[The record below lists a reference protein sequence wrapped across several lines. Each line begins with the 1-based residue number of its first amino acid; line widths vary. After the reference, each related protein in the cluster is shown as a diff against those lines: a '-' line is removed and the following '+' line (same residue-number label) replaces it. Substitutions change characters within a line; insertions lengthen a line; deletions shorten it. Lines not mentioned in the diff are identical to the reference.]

1 MILLAKSADPL
12 EERLHCL
19 EAEDQFWE
27 SEMTLEA
34 R

>member
-1 MILLAKSADPL
+1 MILLAKLADPL
-12 EERLHCL
+12 EERLRCL
-19 EAEDQFWE
+19 EAEDPFWE